1 MERRMNKGLQ
11 LYLLNRL
18 IESIKVKLRK
28 HLITDI
34 DIEGDLD
41 GVLDSYDN
49 LLRYEENISNIKE
62 AIIQKG
68 YNLNFIDEEKIVKER
83 GKDFN
88 FLLKNLSL
96 FKNKVFSLNC
106 KIQKF
111 TSERNFY
118 EREYKKLLSIW
129 RKLEYEIKKLPFE
142 YPQHDIIDELLLMV
156 NKGDSFAS
164 YSKEYKKRKEFKSKL
179 IIIDPRIQ
187 KVAHILKLS
196 EKDLMENFKQANEST
211 LW

>member
-1 MERRMNKGLQ
+1 MNKGLQ